1 MVVNLYNSHIFLLSL
16 QYLQKIQS
24 DIRRYKMKPDTHQQ
38 QKPTTHK
45 IVNIFVNTVVGISV
59 LIFVCFKAFQQLLG
73 L

>member
-1 MVVNLYNSHIFLLSL
+1 
-16 QYLQKIQS
+16 
-24 DIRRYKMKPDTHQQ
+24 MKPDTHQQ